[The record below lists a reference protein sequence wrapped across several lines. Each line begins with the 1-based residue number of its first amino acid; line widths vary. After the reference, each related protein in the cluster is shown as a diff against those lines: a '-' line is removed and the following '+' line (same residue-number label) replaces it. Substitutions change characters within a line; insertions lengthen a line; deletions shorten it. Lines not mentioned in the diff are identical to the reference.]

1 MATVR
6 ISIHLPY
13 LLVLPPGEYPTP
25 GVGGSVRL
33 ADGSV
38 TNLDG
43 TIEART
49 EAVAVFDAPDADDAE
64 AQERQRQAEADRLL
78 RRVNR
83 LLRWYR
89 VATGQAT
96 IIELTRARASP
107 FRFIV
112 EGTGAAWGGDAP
124 LEYEAANLPEPEKR
138 TRASKKK
145 KKKKKKKEK
154 IGDTVRQGLRDGTD
168 PDVATLN
175 LLDAEYALSVGRF
188 REAVLLCWGAIDS
201 TFVRKFKSLVDE
213 RLGNEWSEGRDFLK
227 GIDFGL
233 RHKMTSG
240 LRLLA
245 GRSLY
250 TEPDNFWQELS
261 ASYSLRNR
269 IIHDGQ
275 IAHEDE
281 AKLAIKVARKVVEI
295 VASLTDSPQR

>member
-1 MATVR
+1 MAPVR

-13 LLVLPPGEYPTP
+13 LLILPPGEYPTP

-49 EAVAVFDAPDADDAE
+49 EASAVFDASGADDIE

-89 VATGQAT
+89 VATGQAA
-96 IIELTRARASP
+96 IIELTRAQASP

-112 EGTGAAWGGDAP
+112 EGTGAVWGGDAP
-124 LEYEAANLPEPEKR
+124 LEYEAASLPGPAKSS
-138 TRASKKK
+138 RASF
-145 KKKKKKKEK
+145 
-154 IGDTVRQGLRDGTD
+154 GDRVRRGLGDGTD

-201 TFVRKFKSLVDE
+201 TFVRKFKYLVDD
-213 RLGNEWSEGRDFLK
+213 RLTDEWPEGRDFLK

-233 RHKMTSG
+233 RHKMTTG

-250 TEPDNFWQELS
+250 PEPDGFWQDLS
-261 ASYSLRNR
+261 ASYGLRNR

-275 IAHEDE
+275 IAHEDD
-281 AKLAIKVARKVVEI
+281 AKLAIKVARKIVEI
-295 VASLTDSPQR
+295 TVAKWR